1 MEFLVSPR
9 QNAGTCYNG
18 LMKFLIIFLSMTH
31 VWAYGPQDIKLSD
44 YEFKRYI
51 RPQLI
56 SITQD
61 YKNIIISMNPELK
74 IFKPVFEE
82 LASLQEMIQSHS
94 EKDFLKMNGEFSE
107 MKKRIHKIL
116 SLLENSS
123 YDKQKNHFQ
132 ARNQL
137 LSYQHFFKL
146 RSSVFNFLTELETYS
161 QILSAG
167 AKLYSPKI
175 LIEKFYEIEKRFH
188 IFLIYSSDNR
198 FQKDF
203 LNFWNTF
210 MKPIG
215 QRIIPYF
222 DQDLFVRHLNDFNL
236 TLNFLNVVLTKRNKP
251 ISSQSL
257 TLLKIFHNRWVN
269 ILKVTLR

>member
-1 MEFLVSPR
+1 
-9 QNAGTCYNG
+9 
-18 LMKFLIIFLSMTH
+18 MKFIILFFLATN
-31 VWAYGPQDIKLSD
+31 VWAYGPKDIKLSN

-74 IFKPVFEE
+74 KFKPIFEE
-82 LASLQEMIQSHS
+82 LNLLQERIQAHN
-94 EKDFLKMNGEFSE
+94 EKDFTLAKVNFSQ
-107 MKKRIHKIL
+107 IIVHIQNIL
-116 SLLENSS
+116 ALLENSS
-123 YDKQKNHFQ
+123 FNKNKNYFLTKDQ
-132 ARNQL
+132 I

-146 RSSVFNFLTELETYS
+146 RSSVFDFLSEIEAYS
-161 QILSAG
+161 QVLSAG

-175 LIEKFYEIEKRFH
+175 LIEKFFEIEKRFH
-188 IFLIYSSDNR
+188 MFLIYASDNR

-215 QRIIPYF
+215 QRIIPYM
-222 DQDLFVRHLNDFNL
+222 DEDLFVRHLNDYNL

-251 ISSQSL
+251 INSQST
-257 TLLKIFHNRWVN
+257 TLLKIFHSRWVN
-269 ILKVTLR
+269 ILKITLR